1 MFSMKKIKKLLIV
14 AATVG
19 VITSCITGCGSN
31 LYKTGHR
38 GYTKVYDAIK
48 GYGFEIQSGMLDSA
62 TAVTNISDDH
72 DYSKGTFLY
81 KNGDDTYLVF
91 NINSFVIAVSNKTS
105 FNFDKKADIK
115 QVLKKKDMNGIWFA
129 PEKKPE
135 FKQQTKHGNKKT
147 EINVIA
153 DVSITEDLFG
163 TFSGKLTTI
172 KSKTGECSMFM
183 GVLADDYKSVSSGNK
198 GIISNVSNSLTTVNS
213 SDEDGDQYVVQNE
226 IETQVAEV
234 TRIPDTESNNDSS
247 EVVSLETETEEDP
260 QDSVSVTVINDT
272 QNDDTETGV
281 NAQDESD
288 TQISKPAQVQ
298 KDSQT
303 QKESEKAQ
311 QPKPQKDVTKKT
323 KGPAKDTEADSE
335 KKELSDKKNNKASKK
350 DSLSKKLLESVVSAE
365 GKESDLYHQLKVG
378 QTGECTAMGEH
389 GSDVEADVCVTHVY
403 TGKSADKLLKKLK
416 SNDEYIKDLN
426 TQPGTSLQVAE
437 YKMSEDPE
445 KAYIDFKIIGL
456 DGGTLKYRGVP
467 FGKRTYDAKVDST
480 FKDGFYKNLYVIY
493 EVPNGCTE
501 YSLQIGSNEKTAYC
515 HVKIKQ

>member
-1 MFSMKKIKKLLIV
+1 
-14 AATVG
+14 
-19 VITSCITGCGSN
+19 
-31 LYKTGHR
+31 
-38 GYTKVYDAIK
+38 
-48 GYGFEIQSGMLDSA
+48 
-62 TAVTNISDDH
+62 
-72 DYSKGTFLY
+72 
-81 KNGDDTYLVF
+81 
-91 NINSFVIAVSNKTS
+91 
-105 FNFDKKADIK
+105 
-115 QVLKKKDMNGIWFA
+115 
-129 PEKKPE
+129 
-135 FKQQTKHGNKKT
+135 
-147 EINVIA
+147 
-153 DVSITEDLFG
+153 
-163 TFSGKLTTI
+163 
-172 KSKTGECSMFM
+172 MFM

-226 IETQVAEV
+226 TETQVAEV

-272 QNDDTETGV
+272 ETGV
-281 NAQDESD
+281 NSLNEPN

-303 QKESEKAQ
+303 QKESEKLQ
-311 QPKPQKDVTKKT
+311 QPNSKKDVTKKT
-323 KGPAKDTEADSE
+323 KESAKDTKADSE
-335 KKELSDKKNNKASKK
+335 EKTNKASKK

-403 TGKSADKLLKKLK
+403 TGKSADKLIKKLK

-445 KAYIDFKIIGL
+445 KAYIDFKIVGL

>member
-14 AATVG
+14 AATVS
-19 VITSCITGCGSN
+19 VFASCITGCGSN

-81 KNGDDTYLVF
+81 KNGDDTYLIF
-91 NINSFVIAVSNKTS
+91 NINSFVIVVSNKTS

-115 QVLKKKDMNGIWFA
+115 QVLKKKDMNGIWFT
-129 PEKKPE
+129 PEKKSD
-135 FKQQTKHGNKKT
+135 FKQQTKHGDKKT
-147 EINVIA
+147 EMNVVA

-198 GIISNVSNSLTTVNS
+198 GIIANVSNSLTTVKLSNN
-213 SDEDGDQYVVQNE
+213 DEDQYVVQNE
-226 IETQVAEV
+226 TETQVAEV

-272 QNDDTETGV
+272 ETGV
-281 NAQDESD
+281 NSLNEPN

-303 QKESEKAQ
+303 QKESEKVQ
-311 QPKPQKDVTKKT
+311 QPNPKKDVTQKT
-323 KGPAKDTEADSE
+323 KESAKDTEADSE
-335 KKELSDKKNNKASKK
+335 EKANKASKK
-350 DSLSKKLLESVVSAE
+350 DSLSKKLLESVVPAE

-426 TQPGTSLQVAE
+426 AQPGTSLQVAE

-445 KAYIDFKIIGL
+445 KAYIDFKIVGL

-515 HVKIKQ
+515 HVTIKQ